1 MSGGSLR
8 TPPPVRPE
16 YTAAEGVERRE
27 EWSGWLAFAGTMIF
41 IVGVINVVYGIAAI
55 DDSSFF
61 VHNTKYIV
69 SDLNTWGWIVL
80 LIGVVQALAGIGI
93 WVRNQLARWVGIF
106 GAAVSAVAQLLWLP
120 SYPLAALAI
129 LALDVVI
136 LYGLLA
142 HGGRRD
148 AA

>member
-8 TPPPVRPE
+8 TPPPVRQE
-16 YTAAEGVERRE
+16 YTGADGVERRE

-61 VHNTKYIV
+61 VHNTKYIL

-93 WVRNQLARWVGIF
+93 WVRNQLARFVGIL

-129 LALDVVI
+129 LALDVVV

>member
-1 MSGGSLR
+1 
-8 TPPPVRPE
+8 
-16 YTAAEGVERRE
+16 
-27 EWSGWLAFAGTMIF
+27 
-41 IVGVINVVYGIAAI
+41 
-55 DDSSFF
+55 
-61 VHNTKYIV
+61 
-69 SDLNTWGWIVL
+69 
-80 LIGVVQALAGIGI
+80 VVQALAGIGI
-93 WVRNQLARWVGIF
+93 WVRNQLARWVGIL

-129 LALDVVI
+129 LALDVVV